1 MRLQEIQHQTAK
13 VFSPTDIHH
22 RRSLFPT
29 VLLSINLKK
38 GGFMNLT
45 VKKNGGL
52 PSLLSDFFAQ
62 SPLLSR
68 DWFGFDDASFPSRLG
83 INVPT
88 ANITETAKEFQLELA
103 APGLQQKDFNVEVDN
118 HTLKISSE
126 KEEEKKE
133 GEGEYSRREY
143 SFNSFVRT
151 FTLPDNV
158 NEKNIDAKYA
168 NGILKVT
175 IPKQK
180 ETPVKPAHKVTVS

>member
-1 MRLQEIQHQTAK
+1 
-13 VFSPTDIHH
+13 
-22 RRSLFPT
+22 
-29 VLLSINLKK
+29 
-38 GGFMNLT
+38 MNLI

-62 SPLLSR
+62 SPLLGK
-68 DWFGFDDASFPSRLG
+68 DWFDFDSSLPSRLG

-103 APGLQQKDFNVEVDN
+103 APGLQRKDFNVEVDN

-133 GEGEYSRREY
+133 DESEYFRREY

-158 NEKNIDAKYA
+158 KENAIDAKYE
-168 NGILKVT
+168 NGILKVI
-175 IPKQK
+175 IPKLK
-180 ETPVKPAHKVTVS
+180 ETPVKPVHKVAVS